1 MTKRTSAH
9 YTVAKFLRSEDSR
22 KFNLKPIDILILRVI
37 ADYIDMRPAAIC
49 FAFQKKLARECR
61 YSQKRLGL
69 RITFLSKLNLIHRK
83 KRYKSYHYALGEAL
97 ISSQDNLSNEAA
109 NYARSVHWPPD
120 EPSSD
125 HQTKRPL
132 IIDIE
137 INNKREN
144 INTTS
149 SFDLFWDIY
158 PRKINKKGAEK
169 IWLSHSLDRIADL
182 IITDVKTRIVKDA
195 QWQNKKFILFP
206 VNYLKHER
214 WNDEIMEKDNENYQG
229 TDKLNRRQA
238 SVQSYLQHLRGQG
251 KH

>member
-9 YTVAKFLRSEDSR
+9 YTVAKFLRSETSK
-22 KFNLKPIDILILRVI
+22 KFKLKPIDALILRVM
-37 ADYIDMRPAAIC
+37 ADYIDMKPTATC
-49 FAFQKKLARECR
+49 FAFQKKLALECR

-97 ISSQDNLSNEAA
+97 ISSQDNLSTEKD
-109 NYARSVHWPPD
+109 NYAQSVHCPPD
-120 EPSSD
+120 ELPSY

-144 INTTS
+144 INTTN
-149 SFDLFWDIY
+149 SFNLFWDIY
-158 PRKINKKGAEK
+158 PCKINKKEAEK
-169 IWLSHSLDRIADL
+169 IWLAHNLNKIADV
-182 IITDVKTRIVKDA
+182 IITDVKTRIAKDA
-195 QWQNKKFILFP
+195 RWKDKKFILFP
-206 VNYLKHER
+206 ANYLKNER
-214 WNDEIMEKDNENYQG
+214 WTDEIMEKDDEKYQG
-229 TDKLNRRQA
+229 TDKLSRRNA
-238 SVQSYLQHLRGQG
+238 SVQSYLQHLREQN